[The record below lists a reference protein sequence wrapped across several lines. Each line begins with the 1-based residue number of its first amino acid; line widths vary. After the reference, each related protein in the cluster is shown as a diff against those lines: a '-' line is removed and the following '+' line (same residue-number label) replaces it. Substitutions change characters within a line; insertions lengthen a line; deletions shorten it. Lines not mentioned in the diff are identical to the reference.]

1 MYTFMDTPWASNHIA
16 IHGILWTVI
25 LFFLLLCNVSS
36 LKLLT
41 YAMTS
46 PGLSTDLLYESK
58 IVPEGDRCT
67 WIPSGLVAGSFIQIL
82 QVYYACM
89 WYTYVAFEGKK
100 WSAIL
105 LHNRKLLS
113 QPRKNES
120 PTSTCRFVELARE
133 VG

>member
-1 MYTFMDTPWASNHIA
+1 MGQQSYSYTWDFVDGDSVFFAS
-16 IHGILWTVI
+16 LQC
-25 LFFLLLCNVSS
+25 LFSET
-36 LKLLT
+36 LT

-105 LHNRKLLS
+105 LHTRKLLS